1 MAKTTNVRLIK
12 KYSNRRLY
20 DTQTSAYITL
30 SGIKE
35 LIVAGESI
43 EVRDAKTDEDLTRSI
58 MLQVILEEESLGSP
72 LFSIELLKS
81 LIRFHG
87 SAMQEMLSSYL
98 ENNMRAFVDFQQR
111 LQEQSLKLG
120 DADFWAQS
128 FAAQQPALQSM
139 MNAYVE
145 HSQNVLKQMSPIF
158 AMFQESAANA
168 VSAAAKK

>member
-1 MAKTTNVRLIK
+1 
-12 KYSNRRLY
+12 
-20 DTQTSAYITL
+20 
-30 SGIKE
+30 
-35 LIVAGESI
+35 
-43 EVRDAKTDEDLTRSI
+43 